1 MAKPFYADYVNHML
15 RFYARNA
22 QSGDVMGLKFTSE
35 VDELNWRSVNRVL
48 HDLQELDK
56 YIIIE
61 VFGRGDTLADNI
73 YEVSKELVMNQDVIW
88 TMLSK
93 ITYQIAKERG
103 LV

>member
-1 MAKPFYADYVNHML
+1 MAKPFYAEYVNHML
-15 RFYARNA
+15 RFYARTVK
-22 QSGDVMGLKFTSE
+22 SGDVARLKFASE
-35 VDELNWRSVNRVL
+35 VDELNWRSVDRVL
-48 HDLQELDK
+48 HNLPELDK

>member
-15 RFYARNA
+15 RFYARTV
-22 QSGDVMGLKFTSE
+22 QSGDVMRLKFTSE

-48 HDLQELDK
+48 HNLPELDK

-61 VFGRGDTLADNI
+61 MFARGDTLADNI
-73 YEVSKELVMNQDVIW
+73 YEVSKEVVINQDVIW

>member
-1 MAKPFYADYVNHML
+1 MAKRFYTDYINHML
-15 RFYARNA
+15 RFYARTV

-35 VDELNWRSVNRVL
+35 VDELNWRSVDRVL
-48 HDLQELDK
+48 HNLPELDK

>member
-1 MAKPFYADYVNHML
+1 MAKPFYAEYVNHML
-15 RFYARNA
+15 RFYARTV

-35 VDELNWRSVNRVL
+35 VDESNWRSVDRVL
-48 HDLQELDK
+48 HNLPELDK

-73 YEVSKELVMNQDVIW
+73 YEVSKEVVINQDVIW

>member
-22 QSGDVMGLKFTSE
+22 QSGDVMRLKFTSE
-35 VDELNWRSVNRVL
+35 VDELNWRSVDRVL
-48 HDLQELDK
+48 HNLPELDK

-73 YEVSKELVMNQDVIW
+73 YEVSKEVVINQDVIW

>member
-22 QSGDVMGLKFTSE
+22 QFGDVMGLKFTSE
-35 VDELNWRSVNRVL
+35 VDELNWRSVDRVL
-48 HDLQELDK
+48 HNLPELDK

>member
-1 MAKPFYADYVNHML
+1 MAKPFYAEYVNHML
-15 RFYARNA
+15 RFYARTV
-22 QSGDVMGLKFTSE
+22 QSGDVMGLKFASE
-35 VDELNWRSVNRVL
+35 VDELNWRSVDRVL
-48 HDLQELDK
+48 HNLPELDK

-73 YEVSKELVMNQDVIW
+73 YEVSKEVVMNQDVIW

>member
-1 MAKPFYADYVNHML
+1 MAKPFYAEYVNHML
-15 RFYARNA
+15 RFYARTVK
-22 QSGDVMGLKFTSE
+22 SGDVMGLKFASE
-35 VDELNWRSVNRVL
+35 VDELNWRSVDRVL
-48 HDLQELDK
+48 HNLPELDK